1 MYTIKQVMPHTDGE
15 ADLLLLIGQSVVIVE
30 FKLHALAPIGQ
41 QLPLQAEQHAEV
53 ALAAHHPNGETGGLQ
68 VNSYL

>member
-30 FKLHALAPIGQ
+30 FKLHA
-41 QLPLQAEQHAEV
+41 
-53 ALAAHHPNGETGGLQ
+53 
-68 VNSYL
+68 